1 MSKAVMLLTLGESA
15 AQWQRLMSLL
25 TVNGTQNSAWD
36 RSCGPT
42 AWVRVDGSQEGSLEE
57 VVFRLRHEG

>member
-1 MSKAVMLLTLGESA
+1 MAKAHEPVDSY
-15 AQWQRLMSLL
+15 
-25 TVNGTQNSAWD
+25 GTQNSAWD
-36 RSCGPT
+36 RPCGPT